1 MIRQRVMPIFSGDG
15 EAVLLRL
22 ATRPSNDALYPS
34 VCYYLRV
41 IKHQSRGMTVGGTL
55 LAVAVL
61 AALAAALASLCVT
74 HIRTSNRAESA
85 LHASNLARSA
95 IAQAIAEVL
104 NNQEYGVGQLPEET
118 VAVETEHGTAYL
130 SFNPDLAEQ
139 QGVMNS
145 TNNAAGTTTAE
156 GGDGRVVPANSVHL
170 VARGHSGGVV
180 RQVETI
186 LSVPSFPWAL
196 AANGEVVIRD
206 GAIVGS
212 LPEGVWPP
220 NPGDLEPADIV
231 SNSTSDTAILLGS
244 GSRVL
249 GNVETPGQVVLADST
264 VQVDGQIREAAEPNT
279 LPQMKAEEFDPEV
292 LGIAFDDVTGV
303 SAAAVTSATTSGG
316 GTGAA
321 ASGFSLAG
329 AARHDGDMT
338 ISDNV
343 TLEGGAL
350 FVDGNL
356 TVNGNIQGTGILV
369 VDGDITVTSGVT
381 LDGATKVAIVSSGK
395 VTLRGV
401 GPTSSSIRGLFYA
414 EDGLL
419 AEEITVVGA
428 LIAAGPDAGVEL
440 VNSRA
445 LSQSVQSSTTAS
457 TGTSGGSSSGGGSSG
472 VSSGSTVMTTMFKDF
487 LDGDGGGGGGG
498 LPDSST
504 TTTTPDTQ
512 GTGRSEASNFIPLK
526 ERIRVISWFES

>member
-1 MIRQRVMPIFSGDG
+1 
-15 EAVLLRL
+15 
-22 ATRPSNDALYPS
+22 
-34 VCYYLRV
+34 
-41 IKHQSRGMTVGGTL
+41 MTVGGTL

-61 AALAAALASLCVT
+61 AALAAALSSLCVT

-104 NNQEYGVGQLPEET
+104 NNQEFGVGQLPEET
-118 VAVETEHGTAYL
+118 VTVETEHGTAYL
-130 SFNPDLAEQ
+130 SFNPDLADQ
-139 QGVMNS
+139 QGVLHS
-145 TNNAAGTTTAE
+145 TNNSAGTTTAE
-156 GGDGRVVPANSVHL
+156 GGEGRVVPANSVHL
-170 VARGHSGGVV
+170 VARGYSGGVV
-180 RQVETI
+180 RQVETV

-196 AANGEVVIRD
+196 AANGEVVIRE

-220 NPGDLEPADIV
+220 TPGDLEPADIV
-231 SNSTSDTAILLGS
+231 SNSTSSTAILLGS

-249 GNVETPGQVVLADST
+249 GNVETPGQVVLADDT
-264 VQVDGQIREAAEPNT
+264 VQVDGQIRESAEPNT
-279 LPQMKAEEFDPEV
+279 LPQMKVEDFDPEV
-292 LGIAFDDVTGV
+292 LGIVFDDVTGL
-303 SAAAVTSATTSGG
+303 SAAGLTSATTTGNG
-316 GTGAA
+316 AGAA
-321 ASGFSLAG
+321 TSGFSVSG
-329 AARHDGDMT
+329 AARHAGDMT
-338 ISDNV
+338 ITDNV

-381 LDGATKVAIVSSGK
+381 LDGATKVAIVSAGK

-445 LSQSVQSSTTAS
+445 LSQSVQATSSGT
-457 TGTSGGSSSGGGSSG
+457 TGTTGGSSGGGSVG
-472 VSSGSTVMTTMFKDF
+472 GGSTGTMTTIFKGF
-487 LDGDGGGGGGG
+487 FDGGGGGDGG
-498 LPDSST
+498 TIQPPST
-504 TTTTPDTQ
+504 TPGTPGSGGSD
-512 GTGRSEASNFIPLK
+512 ASNFIPLK
-526 ERIRVISWFES
+526 ERIRVVSWFES